1 MIKHKVVIIGST
13 GSIGEQA
20 LEVISH
26 HSERFQVVGLGA
38 GRNVKRLVEQA
49 RQFRPR
55 AVAIGE
61 QSHYPHLRQQ
71 AGSVETVAGEE
82 GLCYLASLEEA
93 DLVLVAVSGAVGI
106 LPTTTAI
113 KAGKTIA
120 LANKETLVAAGDLV
134 MKLAGV
140 HGVAII
146 PVDSEHSAIFQCIR
160 DEGKYLKNIWL
171 TASGGP
177 FRDYRPQELSAV
189 TADMALQHPNWNMGK
204 KITIDSATLMNK
216 GLEVIEAHHLFGV
229 DYDRIRVV
237 IHRQSIIHSMVE
249 FIDGAFIAH
258 LGVPD
263 MRIPIQYA
271 LTYPERWDSPALS
284 LNPVAAGQ
292 LQFEE
297 PDTSRFPALELAFAA
312 GKKGGT
318 LPAVMNAAN
327 EEAVNCFL
335 RGRIGFLE
343 IPEKVARVMELH
355 RVINHPD
362 LRQILEADAWA
373 RECFKSQL

>member
-1 MIKHKVVIIGST
+1 
-13 GSIGEQA
+13 
-20 LEVISH
+20 
-26 HSERFQVVGLGA
+26 
-38 GRNVKRLVEQA
+38 
-49 RQFRPR
+49 
-55 AVAIGE
+55 
-61 QSHYPHLRQQ
+61 
-71 AGSVETVAGEE
+71 
-82 GLCYLASLEEA
+82 
-93 DLVLVAVSGAVGI
+93 
-106 LPTTTAI
+106 
-113 KAGKTIA
+113 
-120 LANKETLVAAGDLV
+120 
-134 MKLAGV
+134 
-140 HGVAII
+140 
-146 PVDSEHSAIFQCIR
+146 
-160 DEGKYLKNIWL
+160 
-171 TASGGP
+171 
-177 FRDYRPQELSAV
+177 
-189 TADMALQHPNWNMGK
+189 
-204 KITIDSATLMNK
+204 MNK